1 MIFWVKD
8 CKEDGNTIQLRD
20 RRFAYNLQFF
30 GEGGDKTEKAT
41 PKKLDDAR
49 KEGRVARSSD
59 LINGFM
65 LLLMFFVLKLFGGIM
80 AGLFLDSFVKYYN
93 KASDISMEVFDV
105 RQAVNL
111 SNEIILD
118 IVIASLPVLI
128 GSFIV
133 ALVGNIVQVGWK
145 VTGKPLKPKLDR
157 LNPIGGLKRM
167 FSQEKVVELIKSIL
181 KVLAIALVAYNEVKD
196 RWKFIL
202 NLYDFEFMQA
212 ILNIFDIVLDVGI
225 KISLIFVVIGLA
237 DFGCQKWKHLHD
249 LRMSKQEVKDEMK
262 QSEGDPQIKGQI
274 RQKMREGARRRMMQ
288 DLPKADVVIT
298 NPTHF
303 AVAVKYDKETAEAP
317 YVLAKGADYV
327 AANIKEIAKQNNIEI
342 VENKPLARMLYYNV
356 EIGDQIPPELYQM
369 VAEVLAYVYSVKD
382 KEILISQ

>member
-1 MIFWVKD
+1 MCFCVGD
-8 CKEDGNTIQLRD
+8 CKDDGNTIQLEN

-41 PKKLDDAR
+41 PKKLEDAR

-59 LINGFM
+59 LINGLM
-65 LLLMFFVLKLFGGIM
+65 LLLMFFVLRIFGNFM
-80 AGLFLDSFVKYYN
+80 AKGFLESFVKYYN
-93 KASDISMEVFDV
+93 KTPDISMEIFDV
-105 RQAVNL
+105 KQAVNL
-111 SNEIILD
+111 GNEIVFD
-118 IVIASLPVLI
+118 IVIACLPVLI
-128 GSFIV
+128 GSFLV
-133 ALVGNIVQVGWK
+133 AFVGNVVQIGWK
-145 VTGKPLKPKLDR
+145 VTTKPLKPKLDR

-181 KVLAIALVAYNEVKD
+181 KVLAIAIVAYNEVKD
-196 RWKFIL
+196 RWLFIL

-212 ILNIFDIVLDVGI
+212 IVNIFDIVLDVGV
-225 KISLIFVVIGLA
+225 KISVLFVIIGIA
-237 DFGCQKWKHLHD
+237 DFGYQKWKHLHD

-262 QSEGDPQIKGQI
+262 QSEGDPQVKGRI

-288 DLPKADVVIT
+288 ELPKADVVIT

-303 AVAVKYDKETAEAP
+303 AVAIKYDKEKAEAP

-327 AANIKEIAKQNNIEI
+327 AATIKEAAKEHKIEI

-356 EIGDQIPPELYQM
+356 EIGEQIPPELYQM
-369 VAEVLAYVYSVKD
+369 VAEVLAYVYSVKN
-382 KEILISQ
+382 KEILID

>member
-8 CKEDGNTIQLRD
+8 CKDDRNTIQLRD

-80 AGLFLDSFVKYYN
+80 ANLFLDSFVKYYN

-105 RQAVNL
+105 KQAVNL
-111 SNEIILD
+111 SNEIVID

-128 GSFIV
+128 GSFVV

-157 LNPIGGLKRM
+157 LNPIGGFKRM

-212 ILNIFDIVLDVGI
+212 VLNIFDIVLDVGI

-237 DFGCQKWKHLHD
+237 DFGYQKWKHLHD

-369 VAEVLAYVYSVKD
+369 VAEVLAYVYSVKN
-382 KEILISQ
+382 KEILIS

>member
-8 CKEDGNTIQLRD
+8 CKEDRNTIQLRD

-80 AGLFLDSFVKYYN
+80 ANLFLNSFVKYYN

-105 RQAVNL
+105 KQAVNL
-111 SNEIILD
+111 SNEIVID

-128 GSFIV
+128 GSFVV

-157 LNPIGGLKRM
+157 LNPIGGFKRM

-212 ILNIFDIVLDVGI
+212 VLNIFDIVLDVGI
-225 KISLIFVVIGLA
+225 KISVIFVVIGLA
-237 DFGCQKWKHLHD
+237 DFGYQKWKHLHD

-288 DLPKADVVIT
+288 ELPKADVVIT

-369 VAEVLAYVYSVKD
+369 VAEVLAYVYSVKN
-382 KEILISQ
+382 KEILIS

>member
-8 CKEDGNTIQLRD
+8 CKDDRNTIQLRD

-80 AGLFLDSFVKYYN
+80 ANLFLDSFVKYYN

-111 SNEIILD
+111 SNEIVLD

-128 GSFIV
+128 GSFVV

-225 KISLIFVVIGLA
+225 KISVIFVVIGLA
-237 DFGCQKWKHLHD
+237 DFGYQKWKHLHD

-288 DLPKADVVIT
+288 ELPKADVVIT

-369 VAEVLAYVYSVKD
+369 VAEVLAYVYSVKN
-382 KEILISQ
+382 KEILIS

>member
-8 CKEDGNTIQLRD
+8 CKEDRNTIQLRD

-80 AGLFLDSFVKYYN
+80 ANLFLDSFVKYYN

-111 SNEIILD
+111 SNEIVID

-128 GSFIV
+128 GSFVV

-145 VTGKPLKPKLDR
+145 VTSKPLKPKLDR
-157 LNPIGGLKRM
+157 LNPIGGFKRM

-212 ILNIFDIVLDVGI
+212 VLNIFDIVLDVGI
-225 KISLIFVVIGLA
+225 KISVIFVIIGLA
-237 DFGCQKWKHLHD
+237 DFGYQKWKHLHD

-298 NPTHF
+298 NPSHF

-369 VAEVLAYVYSVKD
+369 VAEVLAYVYSVKN
-382 KEILISQ
+382 KEILIS

>member
-8 CKEDGNTIQLRD
+8 CKEDRNTIQLKD

-80 AGLFLDSFVKYYN
+80 ANLFLDSFVKYYN

-105 RQAVNL
+105 KQAVNL
-111 SNEIILD
+111 SNEIVID

-128 GSFIV
+128 GSFVV

-145 VTGKPLKPKLDR
+145 VTGKPLKPKLDS
-157 LNPIGGLKRM
+157 LNPIGGFKRM

-212 ILNIFDIVLDVGI
+212 VLNIFDIVLDVGI
-225 KISLIFVVIGLA
+225 KISVIFVIIGLA
-237 DFGCQKWKHLHD
+237 DFGYQKWKHLHD

-369 VAEVLAYVYSVKD
+369 VAEVLAYVYSVKN
-382 KEILISQ
+382 KEILIS

>member
-8 CKEDGNTIQLRD
+8 CKEDRNTIQLRD

-80 AGLFLDSFVKYYN
+80 ANLFLNSFVKYYN

-111 SNEIILD
+111 SNEIVLD

-128 GSFIV
+128 GSFVV

-225 KISLIFVVIGLA
+225 KISVIFVVIGLA
-237 DFGCQKWKHLHD
+237 DFGYQKWKHLHD

-369 VAEVLAYVYSVKD
+369 VAEVLAYVYSVKN
-382 KEILISQ
+382 KEILIS

>member
-1 MIFWVKD
+1 MCFCVGD
-8 CKEDGNTIQLRD
+8 CKDERNAIQLRG

-30 GEGGDKTEKAT
+30 GDAGDKTEKAT
-41 PKKLDDAR
+41 PKKLEDAR
-49 KEGRVARSSD
+49 KEGRVARSAD
-59 LINGFM
+59 LINGLM
-65 LLLMFFVLKLFGGIM
+65 LLLVFFVLRIFGSFM
-80 AGLFLDSFVKYYN
+80 ARGFLESFIKYYN
-93 KASDISMEVFDV
+93 KTADISTETFNVMRAADLCREISFD
-105 RQAVNL
+105 
-111 SNEIILD
+111 II
-118 IVIASLPVLI
+118 IVCMPVLV
-128 GSFIV
+128 GSFII
-133 ALVGNIVQVGWK
+133 AFIGNIVQVGWK
-145 VTGKPLKPKLDR
+145 VTAKPLKPKLEK

-181 KVLAIALVAYNEVKD
+181 KVLAIAIVAYNEVKG

-212 ILNIFDIVLDVGI
+212 IINIFDIVLDIGV
-225 KISLIFVVIGLA
+225 KISIIFVIIGFADLA
-237 DFGCQKWKHLHD
+237 YQKWKHLHD

-262 QSEGDPQIKGQI
+262 QSEGDPLVKGRI

-303 AVAVKYDKETAEAP
+303 AVAIKYDKEKAEAP

-327 AANIKEIAKQNNIEI
+327 AATIKDAAKEHKIEI

-356 EIGDQIPPELYQM
+356 EIGDQIPPVLYQM
-369 VAEVLAYVYSVKD
+369 VAEVLAYVYSIKNEDVFV
-382 KEILISQ
+382 EQ

>member
-8 CKEDGNTIQLRD
+8 CKDDRNTIQLRD

-111 SNEIILD
+111 SNEIVLD

-128 GSFIV
+128 GSFVV

-157 LNPIGGLKRM
+157 LNPIGGFKRM

-212 ILNIFDIVLDVGI
+212 VLNIFDIVLDVGI
-225 KISLIFVVIGLA
+225 KISVIFVIIGLA
-237 DFGCQKWKHLHD
+237 DFGYQKWKHLHD
-249 LRMSKQEVKDEMK
+249 LRMSKQEVNDEMK

-369 VAEVLAYVYSVKD
+369 VAEVLAYVYSVKN
-382 KEILISQ
+382 KEILIS

>member
-8 CKEDGNTIQLRD
+8 CKEDRNTIQLRD

-49 KEGRVARSSD
+49 KEGRDARSSD

-80 AGLFLDSFVKYYN
+80 ANLFLDSFVKYYN

-111 SNEIILD
+111 SNEIVID

-128 GSFIV
+128 GSFVV

-237 DFGCQKWKHLHD
+237 DFGYQKWKHLHD

-369 VAEVLAYVYSVKD
+369 VAEVLAYVYSVKN
-382 KEILISQ
+382 KEILIS

>member
-8 CKEDGNTIQLRD
+8 CKEDRNTIQLKD

-80 AGLFLDSFVKYYN
+80 ANLFLDSFVKYYN

-105 RQAVNL
+105 KQAVNL
-111 SNEIILD
+111 SNEIVID
-118 IVIASLPVLI
+118 IVIAILPVLI
-128 GSFIV
+128 GSSVV

-157 LNPIGGLKRM
+157 LNPIGGFKRM

-212 ILNIFDIVLDVGI
+212 VLNIFDIVLDVGI
-225 KISLIFVVIGLA
+225 KISVIFVIIGLA
-237 DFGCQKWKHLHD
+237 DFGYQKWKHLHD

-369 VAEVLAYVYSVKD
+369 VAEVLAYVYSVKN
-382 KEILISQ
+382 KEILIS

>member
-65 LLLMFFVLKLFGGIM
+65 LLVMFFVLKLFGGIM

-237 DFGCQKWKHLHD
+237 DFGYQKWKHLHD

-327 AANIKEIAKQNNIEI
+327 AANIKEIAKANNIEI

-369 VAEVLAYVYSVKD
+369 VAEVLAYVYSVKN
-382 KEILISQ
+382 KEILIS

>member
-8 CKEDGNTIQLRD
+8 CKEDGNTIQLKD

-80 AGLFLDSFVKYYN
+80 ADIFLDSFVKYYN

-237 DFGCQKWKHLHD
+237 DFGYQKWKHLHD

-369 VAEVLAYVYSVKD
+369 VAEVLAYVYSVKN

>member
-8 CKEDGNTIQLRD
+8 CKEDRNTIQLRD

-80 AGLFLDSFVKYYN
+80 ANLFLDSFVKYYN

-105 RQAVNL
+105 KHAVNL
-111 SNEIILD
+111 SNEIVID

-128 GSFIV
+128 GSFVV

-157 LNPIGGLKRM
+157 LNPIGGFKRM

-212 ILNIFDIVLDVGI
+212 VLNIFDIVLDVGI
-225 KISLIFVVIGLA
+225 KISVIFVIIGLA
-237 DFGCQKWKHLHD
+237 DFGYQKWKHLHD

-369 VAEVLAYVYSVKD
+369 VAEVLAYVYSVKN
-382 KEILISQ
+382 KEILIS

>member
-8 CKEDGNTIQLRD
+8 CKEDRNTIQLKD

-80 AGLFLDSFVKYYN
+80 AGLFIDSFVKYYN

-111 SNEIILD
+111 SNEIVLD

-157 LNPIGGLKRM
+157 LNPIGGFKRM

-225 KISLIFVVIGLA
+225 KISVIFVIIGLA
-237 DFGCQKWKHLHD
+237 DFGYQKWKHLHD

-369 VAEVLAYVYSVKD
+369 VAEVLAYVYSVKN
-382 KEILISQ
+382 KEILIS

>member
-1 MIFWVKD
+1 MCFCVGD
-8 CKEDGNTIQLRD
+8 CKDDGNTIQLEN

-41 PKKLDDAR
+41 PKKLEDAR

-59 LINGFM
+59 LINGLM
-65 LLLMFFVLKLFGGIM
+65 LLLMFFVLRIFGNFM
-80 AGLFLDSFVKYYN
+80 AKGFFESFVKYYN
-93 KASDISMEVFDV
+93 KTADISMEIFDV
-105 RQAVNL
+105 KQAVNL
-111 SNEIILD
+111 GNEIVFD
-118 IVIASLPVLI
+118 IVIACLPVLI
-128 GSFIV
+128 GSFLV
-133 ALVGNIVQVGWK
+133 AFVGNVVQIGWK
-145 VTGKPLKPKLDR
+145 VTTKPLKPKLDR

-181 KVLAIALVAYNEVKD
+181 KVLAIAIVAYNEVKD
-196 RWKFIL
+196 RWLFIL

-212 ILNIFDIVLDVGI
+212 IVNIFDIVLDVGV
-225 KISLIFVVIGLA
+225 KISVLFVIIGIA
-237 DFGCQKWKHLHD
+237 DFGYQKWKHLHD

-262 QSEGDPQIKGQI
+262 QSEGDPQVKGRI

-288 DLPKADVVIT
+288 ELPKADVVIT

-303 AVAVKYDKETAEAP
+303 AVAIKYDKEKAEAP

-327 AANIKEIAKQNNIEI
+327 ATTIKEAAKEHKIEI

-356 EIGDQIPPELYQM
+356 EIGEQIPPELYQM
-369 VAEVLAYVYSVKD
+369 VAEVLAYVYSVKN
-382 KEILISQ
+382 KEILID

>member
-8 CKEDGNTIQLRD
+8 CKDDRNTIQLRD

-80 AGLFLDSFVKYYN
+80 ANLFLDSFVKYYN

-111 SNEIILD
+111 SNEIVLD

-128 GSFIV
+128 GSFVV

-225 KISLIFVVIGLA
+225 KISVIFVIIGLA
-237 DFGCQKWKHLHD
+237 DFGYQKWKHLHD

-288 DLPKADVVIT
+288 ELPKADVVIT

-369 VAEVLAYVYSVKD
+369 VAEVLAYVYSVKN
-382 KEILISQ
+382 KEILIS

>member
-8 CKEDGNTIQLRD
+8 CKDDRNTIQLRD

-80 AGLFLDSFVKYYN
+80 ANLFLDSFVKYYN

-105 RQAVNL
+105 KQAVNL
-111 SNEIILD
+111 SNEIVID

-128 GSFIV
+128 GSFVV

-157 LNPIGGLKRM
+157 LNPIGGFKRM

-212 ILNIFDIVLDVGI
+212 VLNIFDIVLDVGI
-225 KISLIFVVIGLA
+225 KISVIFVIIGLA
-237 DFGCQKWKHLHD
+237 DFGYQKWKHLHD

>member
-8 CKEDGNTIQLRD
+8 CKDDRNTIQLRD

-80 AGLFLDSFVKYYN
+80 ANLFLDSFVKYYN

-111 SNEIILD
+111 SNEIVLD

-128 GSFIV
+128 GSFVV

-212 ILNIFDIVLDVGI
+212 VLNIFDIVLDVGI
-225 KISLIFVVIGLA
+225 KISVIFVIIGLA
-237 DFGCQKWKHLHD
+237 DFGYQKWKHLHD

-288 DLPKADVVIT
+288 ELPKADVVIT

-369 VAEVLAYVYSVKD
+369 VAEVLAYVYSVKN
-382 KEILISQ
+382 KEILIS

>member
-8 CKEDGNTIQLRD
+8 CKEDRNTIQLRD

-80 AGLFLDSFVKYYN
+80 ANLFLNSFVKYYN

-111 SNEIILD
+111 SNEIVLD

-128 GSFIV
+128 GSFVV

-167 FSQEKVVELIKSIL
+167 LSQEKVVELIKSIL

-212 ILNIFDIVLDVGI
+212 VLNIFDIVLDVGI
-225 KISLIFVVIGLA
+225 KISFIFVIIGLA
-237 DFGCQKWKHLHD
+237 DFGYQKWKHLHD

-288 DLPKADVVIT
+288 ELPKADVVIT

-369 VAEVLAYVYSVKD
+369 VAEVLAYVYSVKN
-382 KEILISQ
+382 KEILIS

>member
-8 CKEDGNTIQLRD
+8 CKDDRNTIQLRD

-80 AGLFLDSFVKYYN
+80 ANLFLNSFVKYYN

-105 RQAVNL
+105 KQAVNL
-111 SNEIILD
+111 SNEIVID

-128 GSFIV
+128 GSFVV

-157 LNPIGGLKRM
+157 LNPIGGFKRM

-212 ILNIFDIVLDVGI
+212 VLNIFDIVLDVGI
-225 KISLIFVVIGLA
+225 KISVIFVIIGLA
-237 DFGCQKWKHLHD
+237 DFGYQKWKHLHD

-369 VAEVLAYVYSVKD
+369 VAEVLAYVYSVKN
-382 KEILISQ
+382 KEILIS

>member
-80 AGLFLDSFVKYYN
+80 ANLFLNSFVKYYN

-105 RQAVNL
+105 KQAVNL
-111 SNEIILD
+111 SNEIVID

-128 GSFIV
+128 GSFVV

-157 LNPIGGLKRM
+157 LNPIGGFKRM

-212 ILNIFDIVLDVGI
+212 VLNIFDIVLDVGI
-225 KISLIFVVIGLA
+225 KISVIFVIIGLA
-237 DFGCQKWKHLHD
+237 DFGYQKWKHLHD

-369 VAEVLAYVYSVKD
+369 VAEVLAYVYSVKN
-382 KEILISQ
+382 KEILIS

>member
-8 CKEDGNTIQLRD
+8 CKDDRNTIQLKD

-30 GEGGDKTEKAT
+30 GEGGAKTEKAT

-80 AGLFLDSFVKYYN
+80 ANLFLDSFVKYYN

-105 RQAVNL
+105 KQAVNL
-111 SNEIILD
+111 SNEIVID

-128 GSFIV
+128 GSFVV

-225 KISLIFVVIGLA
+225 KISVIFVIIGLA
-237 DFGCQKWKHLHD
+237 DFGYQKWKHLHD

-369 VAEVLAYVYSVKD
+369 VAEVLAYVYSVKN
-382 KEILISQ
+382 KEILIS

>member
-8 CKEDGNTIQLRD
+8 CKEDRNTIQLRD

-80 AGLFLDSFVKYYN
+80 ANLFLNSFVKYYN

-105 RQAVNL
+105 KQAVNL
-111 SNEIILD
+111 SNEIVID

-128 GSFIV
+128 GSFVV

-157 LNPIGGLKRM
+157 LNPIGGFKRM

-212 ILNIFDIVLDVGI
+212 VLNIFDIVLDVGI
-225 KISLIFVVIGLA
+225 KISVIFVIIGLA
-237 DFGCQKWKHLHD
+237 DFGYQKWKHLHD

-317 YVLAKGADYV
+317 YVLDKGADYV

-369 VAEVLAYVYSVKD
+369 VAEVLAYVYSVKN
-382 KEILISQ
+382 KEILIS

>member
-1 MIFWVKD
+1 MCFCVGD
-8 CKEDGNTIQLRD
+8 CKDDRNTIQLES

-41 PKKLDDAR
+41 PKKLEDAR

-59 LINGFM
+59 LINGIM
-65 LLLMFFVLKLFGGIM
+65 LLLMFFVLRIFGNFM
-80 AGLFLDSFVKYYN
+80 AKGFLESFVKYYN
-93 KASDISMEVFDV
+93 KTADISMEIFDV
-105 RQAVNL
+105 KQAVNL
-111 SNEIILD
+111 GNEIVFD
-118 IVIASLPVLI
+118 IVIACLPVLI
-128 GSFIV
+128 GSFLV
-133 ALVGNIVQVGWK
+133 AFVGNVVQIGWK
-145 VTGKPLKPKLDR
+145 VTTKPLKPKLDR

-181 KVLAIALVAYNEVKD
+181 KILAIAIVAYNEVKD
-196 RWKFIL
+196 RWQFIL

-212 ILNIFDIVLDVGI
+212 IVNIFDIVLDVGV
-225 KISLIFVVIGLA
+225 KISVLFVIIGIA
-237 DFGCQKWKHLHD
+237 DFGYQKWKHLHD

-262 QSEGDPQIKGQI
+262 QSEGDPQVKGRI

-288 DLPKADVVIT
+288 ELPKADVVIT

-303 AVAVKYDKETAEAP
+303 AVAIKYDKEKAEAP

-327 AANIKEIAKQNNIEI
+327 AATIKEAAEEHDIEI

-356 EIGDQIPPELYQM
+356 EIGEQIPPELYQM
-369 VAEVLAYVYSVKD
+369 VAEVLAYVYSIKN
-382 KEILISQ
+382 KEILVD

>member
-8 CKEDGNTIQLRD
+8 CKEDRNTIQLRD

-80 AGLFLDSFVKYYN
+80 ANLFLDSFVKYYN

-111 SNEIILD
+111 SNEIVLD

-128 GSFIV
+128 GSFVV

-237 DFGCQKWKHLHD
+237 DFGYQKWKHLHD

-369 VAEVLAYVYSVKD
+369 VAEVLAYGYSVKN
-382 KEILISQ
+382 KEILIS

>member
-8 CKEDGNTIQLRD
+8 CKEDRNTIQLRD

-80 AGLFLDSFVKYYN
+80 ANLFLDSFVKYYN

-111 SNEIILD
+111 SNEIVLD

-128 GSFIV
+128 GSFVV

-212 ILNIFDIVLDVGI
+212 VLNIFDIVLDVGI

-237 DFGCQKWKHLHD
+237 DFGYQKWKHLHD

-369 VAEVLAYVYSVKD
+369 VAEVLAYVYSVKN
-382 KEILISQ
+382 KEILIS

>member
-8 CKEDGNTIQLRD
+8 CKDDRNTIQLKD

-65 LLLMFFVLKLFGGIM
+65 LLLMFSVLKLFEGIM
-80 AGLFLDSFVKYYN
+80 ANLFLDSFVKYYN

-105 RQAVNL
+105 KQAVNL
-111 SNEIILD
+111 SNEIVID

-128 GSFIV
+128 GSFVV

-157 LNPIGGLKRM
+157 LNPIGGFKRM

-212 ILNIFDIVLDVGI
+212 VLNIFDIVLDVGI
-225 KISLIFVVIGLA
+225 KISVIFVIIGLA
-237 DFGCQKWKHLHD
+237 DFGYQKWKHLHD

-369 VAEVLAYVYSVKD
+369 VAEVLAYVYSVKN
-382 KEILISQ
+382 KEILIS

>member
-8 CKEDGNTIQLRD
+8 CKEDRNTIQLRD

-80 AGLFLDSFVKYYN
+80 ANLFLDSFVKYYN
-93 KASDISMEVFDV
+93 KASDISMEIFDV
-105 RQAVNL
+105 KQAVNL
-111 SNEIILD
+111 SNEIVID

-128 GSFIV
+128 GSFVV

-157 LNPIGGLKRM
+157 LNPIGGFKRM

-212 ILNIFDIVLDVGI
+212 VLNIFDIVLDVGI
-225 KISLIFVVIGLA
+225 KISVIFVIIGLA
-237 DFGCQKWKHLHD
+237 DFGYQKWKHLHD

-369 VAEVLAYVYSVKD
+369 VAEVLAYVYSVKN
-382 KEILISQ
+382 KEILIS

>member
-8 CKEDGNTIQLRD
+8 CKEDRNTIQLRD

-80 AGLFLDSFVKYYN
+80 ANLFLNSFVKYYN

-111 SNEIILD
+111 SNEIVLD

-128 GSFIV
+128 GSFVV

-237 DFGCQKWKHLHD
+237 DFGYQKWKHLHD

-369 VAEVLAYVYSVKD
+369 VAEVLAYVYSVKN
-382 KEILISQ
+382 KEILIS

>member
-1 MIFWVKD
+1 MIFCVKD
-8 CKEDGNTIQLRD
+8 CKDDRNTIQLRD

-80 AGLFLDSFVKYYN
+80 ANLFLDSFVKYYN

-105 RQAVNL
+105 KQAVNL
-111 SNEIILD
+111 SNEIVID

-128 GSFIV
+128 GSFVV

-157 LNPIGGLKRM
+157 LNPIGGFKRM

-212 ILNIFDIVLDVGI
+212 VLNIFDIVLDVGI
-225 KISLIFVVIGLA
+225 KISVIFVIIGLA
-237 DFGCQKWKHLHD
+237 DFGYQKWKHLHD

-369 VAEVLAYVYSVKD
+369 VAEVLAYVYSVKN
-382 KEILISQ
+382 KEILIS

>member
-8 CKEDGNTIQLRD
+8 CKEDRNTIQLRD

-80 AGLFLDSFVKYYN
+80 ANLFLNSFVKYYN

-105 RQAVNL
+105 KQAVNL
-111 SNEIILD
+111 SNEIVID

-128 GSFIV
+128 GSFVV

-157 LNPIGGLKRM
+157 LNPIGGFKRM

-212 ILNIFDIVLDVGI
+212 VLNIFDIVLDVGI
-225 KISLIFVVIGLA
+225 KISVIFVIIGLA
-237 DFGCQKWKHLHD
+237 DFGYQKWKHLHD

-288 DLPKADVVIT
+288 ELPKADVVIT

-369 VAEVLAYVYSVKD
+369 VAEVLAYVYSVKN
-382 KEILISQ
+382 KEILIS

>member
-8 CKEDGNTIQLRD
+8 CKEDRNTIQLRD

-80 AGLFLDSFVKYYN
+80 ANLFLNSFVKYYN

-105 RQAVNL
+105 KQAVNL
-111 SNEIILD
+111 SNEIVID

-157 LNPIGGLKRM
+157 LNPIGGFKRM

-212 ILNIFDIVLDVGI
+212 VLNIFDIVLDVGI
-225 KISLIFVVIGLA
+225 KISVIFVIIGLA
-237 DFGCQKWKHLHD
+237 DFGYQKWKHLHD

-369 VAEVLAYVYSVKD
+369 VAEVLAYVYSVKN
-382 KEILISQ
+382 KEILIS